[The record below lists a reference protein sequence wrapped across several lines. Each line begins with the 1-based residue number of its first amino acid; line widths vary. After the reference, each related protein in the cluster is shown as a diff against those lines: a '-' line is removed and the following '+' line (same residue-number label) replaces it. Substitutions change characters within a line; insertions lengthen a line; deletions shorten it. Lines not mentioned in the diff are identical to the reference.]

1 MSHLQSVGGEGIN
14 PVVSSGFVVFLDPC
28 LGWSASQVDF
38 HFCRGWNGE
47 TTHKHGFL
55 QDVQDSLDPSDWP
68 SLESNTHLNCLEGSG
83 TFEVYRFSI
92 GMRFWAVHS
101 VLVTPISFRRWE
113 NWGQPPVNYCLI
125 ECYMVAML
133 SVFNVPTCLLFR
145 PQWTIWMASSIWEW
159 WPNLGARWWFFSL
172 EQGEESGR
180 TAGVFH
186 LLI

>member
-38 HFCRGWNGE
+38 HFFGGWSGE

-83 TFEVYRFSI
+83 TFEVYLGVGHTEFIQTMGKLRTTSCELLSH
-92 GMRFWAVHS
+92 R
-101 VLVTPISFRRWE
+101 VLYGHAQCFQRSNMSCSGP
-113 NWGQPPVNYCLI
+113 
-125 ECYMVAML
+125 
-133 SVFNVPTCLLFR
+133 
-145 PQWTIWMASSIWEW
+145 
-159 WPNLGARWWFFSL
+159 
-172 EQGEESGR
+172 SGR
-180 TAGVFH
+180 FGWPPRSGSDGPILAHGGGFSAWSKGKNRGGLQGCFTFWFSPW
-186 LLI
+186 